1 MWEVIKTCS
10 ENSTGIGANTTAVHI
25 YVCAEGMVHNI
36 FTKFMKIN
44 AREKTPGYREG
55 GREK

>member
-1 MWEVIKTCS
+1 MWEVIKTHS
-10 ENSTGIGANTTAVHI
+10 ETSTGIGANTTAVHI
-25 YVCAEGMVHNI
+25 YVCAEGMVH
-36 FTKFMKIN
+36 TKFMKIN